1 MIMPGLLDK
10 PRDQY
15 TWHRRGVIYQW
26 DYLLAQLTAGLSGP
40 PIHLH
45 VVRHAE
51 SAANASGMITGQ
63 SDAELTLRGYVQAL
77 GLGFRL
83 RYKYDVAWVSC
94 LARTYKTIQVAE
106 SLRFQKI
113 SRRPICAD
121 SRLNERC
128 LGDLE
133 GTPRRRIDAYAAGDL
148 LYAPNGGESY
158 LDLAQRLLSFLLD
171 LRRDTQ
177 CETRAIVA
185 THVGPM
191 RLLVGIINDLDD
203 PRSVLGQ
210 RFSNAQTYSCVFR
223 DLRWPAFIRKEVL
236 HGRCEQDMGIAFK
249 AADYSEV

>member
-1 MIMPGLLDK
+1 M
-10 PRDQY
+10 
-15 TWHRRGVIYQW
+15 QW
-26 DYLLAQLTAGLSGP
+26 DNQLVHFAAGLSGP

-51 SAANASGMITGQ
+51 SAANASGMISGEF
-63 SDAELTLRGYVQAL
+63 DAEVTLGGYVQGL

-185 THVGPM
+185 PHVCPV
-191 RLLVGIINDLDD
+191 RLLVGIINDFVHPPPIL
-203 PRSVLGQ
+203 
-210 RFSNAQTYSCVFR
+210 AQTF
-223 DLRWPAFIRKEVL
+223 P
-236 HGRCEQDMGIAFK
+236 
-249 AADYSEV
+249 